1 MLVTGELDF
10 FNFLFFL
17 GLSAD
22 LHRRG
27 RRRSLHS
34 SRIYGVAESCAAT
47 IRRSK
52 VSKQSV
58 VQGPSLG
65 ELSQSLE
72 YMRRAS
78 SRIISSKRDRRPRS
92 GKRKASTAWQSLGP
106 SLHKLATN
114 APRQRHV
121 LGHDPC

>member
-1 MLVTGELDF
+1 MLVTAELHF

-34 SRIYGVAESCAAT
+34 SRIYGVVESCAAT

-72 YMRRAS
+72 YTRAGPRHGLFRRSATVARVAAS
-78 SRIISSKRDRRPRS
+78 AKPQR
-92 GKRKASTAWQSLGP
+92 P

-121 LGHDPC
+121 LG